1 MRHCDSSP
9 QGRGLIQLCPQMEK
23 VKRKLKTLCR
33 PGHHVR
39 PEFAWPAKEKDPFEV
54 RSGDHLLCPAREL
67 TDTHLQM
74 IRW

>member
-1 MRHCDSSP
+1 VTCCRAGQADSAMCS
-9 QGRGLIQLCPQMEK
+9 QMEK

-54 RSGDHLLCPAREL
+54 RSAAFLLGQARN
-67 TDTHLQM
+67 
-74 IRW
+74 

>member
-1 MRHCDSSP
+1 M
-9 QGRGLIQLCPQMEK
+9 QMEK

-54 RSGDHLLCPAREL
+54 RSIGYLLRHAR
-67 TDTHLQM
+67 T
-74 IRW
+74 